1 MLPVWL
7 IGLRGL
13 WGTCF
18 LPLHNDIL
26 RLWSTNGS
34 LWLSQYLALISRII
48 VLWVG
53 KQPYVESNPTVRVRL
68 TRYGLPAIL
77 PSCLRKIFLLIRG
90 EDHAYALVV
99 IRVTLTIL
107 SVYRVI
113 GCRPNLKIET
123 ITGPF
128 SGSAATLAAWEV
140 GQAVGLLPR
149 GLSLVK
155 VSWTYLSESAGP
167 NFKRATWSSGLDALA
182 FLRFPLVWF
191 HWVAVAWA
199 QGAWVLLTWNLF
211 TVLVSLPVVP
221 LLLVSKKFPSRLGK
235 LATLFE
241 ARGKVRV
248 VAITDWWT
256 QVLLAPP
263 FCFV

>member
-1 MLPVWL
+1 MDRSGEGDRLPRICFHTMNNKSSQSRSTSNTRWIRQRELRVFMMLPVWL

-18 LPLHNDIL
+18 LPLHNDVL
-26 RLWSTNGS
+26 RLWSSNGS

-53 KQPYVESNPTVRVRL
+53 GQPYVESNPTVRVRL

-90 EDHAYALVV
+90 EDHAYALKV

-113 GCRPNLKIET
+113 GCRPNLKLET

-149 GLSLVK
+149 GLALAK

-182 FLRFPLVWF
+182 FLRFHLC
-191 HWVAVAWA
+191 
-199 QGAWVLLTWNLF
+199 G
-211 TVLVSLPVVP
+211 SI
-221 LLLVSKKFPSRLGK
+221 G
-235 LATLFE
+235 
-241 ARGKVRV
+241 
-248 VAITDWWT
+248 
-256 QVLLAPP
+256 
-263 FCFV
+263 